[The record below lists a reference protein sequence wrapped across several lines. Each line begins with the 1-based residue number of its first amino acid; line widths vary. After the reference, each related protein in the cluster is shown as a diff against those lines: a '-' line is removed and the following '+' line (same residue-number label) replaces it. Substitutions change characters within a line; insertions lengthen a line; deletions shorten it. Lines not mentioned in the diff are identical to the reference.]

1 VYIVSAFWEFW
12 LTKFSLFKQH
22 WNSIVSSF
30 SKPLNFNSGMKQNN
44 GQSGQYLNTETI
56 GMKPKNNLTGPYFKK
71 ELILADFRLANL
83 SRDCSVIGRREVLTG
98 KAKFG
103 IFGDG
108 KEIIQMALAK
118 QFKNGDW
125 RSGYYRDQTWMMA
138 MGLYDSLEFF
148 HQLYGNIDDQFNS
161 GSGGR
166 VFNNHFSVPNINR
179 DGTWRDLTK
188 QKNSSADI
196 SPTAGQMPRLLGL
209 AYASKLFRQNK
220 DLKQFTTLSLNG
232 NEVAFGSIG
241 DASTSEGYFWET
253 INAAGV
259 LQVPMAV
266 SIYDDG
272 YGISVPKK
280 YQTTKGSISEIL
292 KGFETEKDKPG
303 IRIFKGKGW
312 DYPGLIKLYEEGIAI
327 CREQH
332 TPVVFH
338 IEEVTQPQGHS
349 TSGSHERYKS
359 EERLKWEIEFDP
371 IRKMREWIH
380 SLDIAT
386 DEELDKIVVEAE
398 EEAKESRRKGWESF
412 QTPIKTERDALV
424 KIINDRSCKCTD
436 KVKENSVDSYT
447 EELKQVASPIRKDN
461 FVTARK
467 ILRNICGTCLKADN
481 LNEELN
487 GWLKRNYADALKG
500 YDSFLYNETPTS
512 VLNVKPVAPV
522 YSADSPEVPGRQ
534 VLRDNYD
541 KLFSKYPLLVTFG
554 EDTGV
559 IGGVNQSLEGL
570 QKKFGELRITDTG
583 IREATILGQGLGLAL
598 RGMRP
603 IAEIQYLDYL
613 MYALQILSDDL
624 ATTHYR
630 SAGKMVAPLIIST
643 RGHRL
648 EGIWHSGS
656 PMSMLINSVRG
667 VYVCS
672 PRDMTRAAGFYNTLL
687 EGNDPAV
694 VIEPLNGYRLKEKL
708 PDNLGEFKI
717 QLGIPEILNPGTDL
731 TIVTYGSTV
740 KIAIEA
746 VKQLALHDISV
757 ELIDV
762 QTLIPFDKNKM
773 IVESLKKT
781 NRVLFLDE
789 DVPGGTTAY
798 MMQEVLEK
806 QNGWQ
811 FLDSPPKTLA
821 AKEHRPAYTTDGD
834 YFSKPNA
841 EDVFDVV
848 YGMMKEAVPDKY

>member
-1 VYIVSAFWEFW
+1 
-12 LTKFSLFKQH
+12 
-22 WNSIVSSF
+22 
-30 SKPLNFNSGMKQNN
+30 
-44 GQSGQYLNTETI
+44 
-56 GMKPKNNLTGPYFKK
+56 MKPNNLEGLSLKK
-71 ELILADFRLANL
+71 EEILADFRLANL
-83 SRDCSVIGRREVLTG
+83 SRDLSVIGRREVLTG

-108 KEIIQMALAK
+108 KEIIQLALAK
-118 QFKNGDW
+118 QFRNGDW

-138 MGLYDSLEFF
+138 MGLYDALEFF
-148 HQLYGNIDDQFNS
+148 HQLYGNTDDQFNT

-166 VFNNHFSVPNINR
+166 VFNNHFSIPNINP

-220 DLKQFTTLSLNG
+220 DLKQFTTLTNEG

-253 INAAGV
+253 INASGV

-280 YQTTKGSISEIL
+280 YQTTKGSISELL
-292 KGFETEKDKPG
+292 KGFESEKDKPG
-303 IRIFKGKGW
+303 IRVFKGKGW

-332 TPVVFH
+332 TPVIFH

-359 EERLKWEIEFDP
+359 EERLKWEVDFDP
-371 IRKMREWIH
+371 IKKMGDWIVN
-380 SLDIAT
+380 SEIAT
-386 DEELDKIVVEAE
+386 QEELDKLAADAA
-398 EEAKESRRKGWESF
+398 EEAKEARRLGWESF
-412 QTPIKTERDALV
+412 QNPIRIERDALV
-424 KIINDRSCKCTD
+424 KIITDRSCKCAD
-436 KVKENSVDSYT
+436 KVKENSVESYA
-447 EELKQVASPIRKDN
+447 EELSKVASPIRKDN

-467 ILRNICGTCLKADN
+467 ILRNICSSCNKADN
-481 LNEELN
+481 LNEELQ
-487 GWLKRNYADALKG
+487 GWLKRNYKDAFQS
-500 YDSFLYNETPTS
+500 YDSYLYNETPTS

-522 YSADSPEVPGRQ
+522 YSENSPEVPGRQ
-534 VLRDNYD
+534 ILRDNYD
-541 KLFSKYPLLVTFG
+541 KLFTKNPLLVTFG
-554 EDTGV
+554 EDTGG

-630 SAGKMVAPLIIST
+630 TAGRMVAPLIIST

-656 PMSMLINSVRG
+656 PMSMLISAVRG

-672 PRDMTRAAGFYNTLL
+672 PRDMVRAAGFYNTLL
-687 EGNDPAV
+687 EGNDPAI
-694 VIEPLNGYRLKEKL
+694 VIEPLNGYRLKERM
-708 PDNLGEFKI
+708 PDNLGEFRL
-717 QLGIPEILNPGTDL
+717 QLGIPEVLNEGTD
-731 TIVTYGSTV
+731 ISVVTYGSTV
-740 KIAIEA
+740 KVAFEA
-746 VKQLALHDISV
+746 VKHLAAHSISV

-762 QTLIPFDKNKM
+762 QTLVPFDINKT

-806 QNGWQ
+806 QAGWKY
-811 FLDSPPKTLA
+811 LDSAPKTLT

-841 EDVFDVV
+841 EDIFDTI
-848 YGMMKEAVPDKY
+848 YAIMHEAKPDKY

>member
-1 VYIVSAFWEFW
+1 
-12 LTKFSLFKQH
+12 
-22 WNSIVSSF
+22 
-30 SKPLNFNSGMKQNN
+30 MKQTTKP
-44 GQSGQYLNTETI
+44 STIKLNKET
-56 GMKPKNNLTGPYFKK
+56 
-71 ELILADFRLANL
+71 ILADFRLANL
-83 SRDCSVIGRREVLTG
+83 SRNLSIIGRREVLSG

-108 KEIIQMALAK
+108 KEIIQIALAK
-118 QFKNGDW
+118 QFKEGDW

-138 MGLYDSLEFF
+138 MGLYDSLKFF
-148 HQLYGNIDDQFNS
+148 HQLYGNTNREINP

-166 VFNNHFSVPNINR
+166 VFNNHFSIPNINP
-179 DGTWRDLTK
+179 DGSWLNLTK

-220 DLKQFTTLSLNG
+220 DLHQFTTLSLKG

-253 INAAGV
+253 MNAAGV

-266 SIYDDG
+266 SVYDDG

-292 KGFETEKDKPG
+292 KGFESEKDKPG

-312 DYPGLIKLYEEGIAI
+312 DYLGLIKLYEEGIAI
-327 CREQH
+327 CRDEH
-332 TPVVFH
+332 TPVLFH

-359 EERLKWEIEFDP
+359 EERLKWEEEFDP
-371 IRKMREWIH
+371 IKKMKEWILE
-380 SLDIAT
+380 SGIAT
-386 DEELDKIVVEAE
+386 TEELDKLAAEAE
-398 EEAKESRRKGWESF
+398 EEAKEARKKGWEMF
-412 QTPIKTERDALV
+412 QNPIKIERDALV
-424 KIINDRSCKCTD
+424 KIINDRTCRCTEEP
-436 KVKENSVDSYT
+436 KEDTIENFT
-447 EELKQVASPIRKDN
+447 EELKKVLSPIRKDN

-467 ILRNICGTCLKADN
+467 ILRNVCGSCLKADN
-481 LNEELN
+481 LKEELQ
-487 GWLKRNYADALKG
+487 GWLKRNYEDAGKS
-500 YDSFLYNETPTS
+500 YDSFLFNETPTS
-512 VLNVKPVAPV
+512 VLNVKPVSPV

-534 VLRDNYD
+534 ILRDNYD
-541 KLFSKYPLLVTFG
+541 KLFTKYPLLVTFG
-554 EDTGV
+554 EDTGK

-570 QKKFGELRITDTG
+570 QKKYGELRITDTG
-583 IREATILGQGLGLAL
+583 IREATILGQGIGLSL

-613 MYALQILSDDL
+613 MYALQLLSDDL

-630 SAGKMVAPLIIST
+630 TVGRMVAPLIIST

-667 VYVCS
+667 VYVCA

-687 EGNDPAV
+687 EGNDPAI
-694 VIEPLNGYRLKEKL
+694 VIEPLNGYRLKEKM
-708 PDNLGEFKI
+708 PDNIGEFRL
-717 QLGIPEILNPGTDL
+717 QLGIPEILNQGTDL
-731 TIVTYGSTV
+731 TVVTYGSTV
-740 KIAIEA
+740 KVA
-746 VKQLALHDISV
+746 VESVKHLASHGISV

-762 QTLIPFDKNKM
+762 QTLVPFDRNKM
-773 IVESLKKT
+773 ILESIKKT
-781 NRVLFLDE
+781 NRILFLDE

-806 QNGWQ
+806 QGGWQ
-811 FLDSPPKTLA
+811 YLDSPPKTLT

-841 EDVFDVV
+841 EDIFDIIF
-848 YGMMKEAVPDKY
+848 GMMKEAIPEKYDNI

>member
-1 VYIVSAFWEFW
+1 
-12 LTKFSLFKQH
+12 
-22 WNSIVSSF
+22 
-30 SKPLNFNSGMKQNN
+30 MKQNN
-44 GQSGQYLNTETI
+44 HESGQYLTKEIIDMKQVKNQSGQYFN
-56 GMKPKNNLTGPYFKK
+56 K
-71 ELILADFRLANL
+71 ESILADFRMANL
-83 SRDCSVIGRREVLTG
+83 SRNLSVIGRREVLTG

-108 KEIIQMALAK
+108 KEIIQLALAK

-148 HQLYGNIDDQFNS
+148 HQLYGNTDNQFNT

-166 VFNNHFSVPNINR
+166 VFNNHFSIPNINP
-179 DGTWRDLTK
+179 DGSWRDLTK

-220 DLKQFTTLSLNG
+220 DIQQFTTLSLKG

-266 SIYDDG
+266 SVYDDG

-312 DYPGLIKLYEEGIAI
+312 DYAGLIKLYEEGIAI

-359 EERLKWEIEFDP
+359 EERLKWEDEFDP
-371 IRKMREWIH
+371 IRKMREWIL
-380 SLDIAT
+380 SSEIAT
-386 DEELDKIVVEAE
+386 SQELDKLALEAE

-412 QTPIKTERDALV
+412 QNPIRIERDALV
-424 KIINDRSCKCTD
+424 KIINDRSCKCTEKSKED
-436 KVKENSVDSYT
+436 SIENFTEDLKKVP
-447 EELKQVASPIRKDN
+447 APIRKDN

-467 ILRNICGTCLKADN
+467 ILRNICGSCLKSGY
-481 LNEELN
+481 LNEELQ
-487 GWLKRNYADALKG
+487 GWLKRNYADALKS
-500 YDSFLYNETPTS
+500 YDSYLYNETPTS
-512 VLNVKPVAPV
+512 ALNVKPVPPV
-522 YSADSPEVPGRQ
+522 YSADAQEVPGRQ
-534 VLRDNYD
+534 ILRDNYD

-554 EDTGV
+554 EDTGG

-583 IREATILGQGLGLAL
+583 IREATILGQGLGLSL
-598 RGMRP
+598 RGLRP

-613 MYALQILSDDL
+613 MYALQVLSDDL
-624 ATTHYR
+624 ATTYYR
-630 SAGKMVAPLIIST
+630 TAGRMIAPLIIST

-667 VYVCS
+667 IYVCS

-687 EGNDPAV
+687 EGNSPAI
-694 VIEPLNGYRLKEKL
+694 VIEPLNGYRLKEKM
-708 PDNLGEFKI
+708 PDNIGEFRLE
-717 QLGIPEILNPGTDL
+717 LGIPEILNHGTDL
-731 TIVTYGSTV
+731 TIVTYGSTA
-740 KIAIEA
+740 KIALEA
-746 VKQLALHDISV
+746 VKQLALHEISI

-762 QTLIPFDKNKM
+762 QTLIPFDRNRM

-789 DVPGGTTAY
+789 DLPGGTTAY

-806 QNGWQ
+806 QGGWQ
-811 FLDSPPKTLA
+811 YLDSPPKTLT

-834 YFSKPNA
+834 YFSKPSA
-841 EDVFDVV
+841 EDVFDIIF
-848 YGMMKEAVPDKY
+848 GMMKEAAPERF

>member
-1 VYIVSAFWEFW
+1 
-12 LTKFSLFKQH
+12 
-22 WNSIVSSF
+22 
-30 SKPLNFNSGMKQNN
+30 MKQNN
-44 GQSGQYLNTETI
+44 HEPGEYLIKENLVMKQNNNQSE
-56 GMKPKNNLTGPYFKK
+56 KYFSK
-71 ELILADFRLANL
+71 ESVLADYRMANL
-83 SRDCSVIGRREVLTG
+83 SRSLSVIGRKEVLTG

-108 KEIIQMALAK
+108 KEIIQLALAK

-148 HQLYGNIDDQFNS
+148 HQLYGNTDNQFNT

-166 VFNNHFSVPNINR
+166 VFNNHFSIPNINP
-179 DGTWRDLTK
+179 DGSWRNLTK

-220 DLKQFTTLSLNG
+220 DLQQFTTLSVKG

-266 SIYDDG
+266 SVYDDG

-312 DYPGLIKLYEEGIAI
+312 DYEGLIKLYEEGIAI

-359 EERLKWEIEFDP
+359 VERLKWEEEFDP
-371 IRKMREWIH
+371 IKKMREWIL
-380 SLDIAT
+380 SSEIST
-386 DEELDKIVVEAE
+386 SGELDKIALEAE
-398 EEAKESRRKGWESF
+398 EEAKESRKKGWESF
-412 QTPIKTERDALV
+412 QNPIKIERDALV
-424 KIINDRSCKCTD
+424 KIINDRSCKCTEKAKED
-436 KVKENSVDSYT
+436 TIENYAEDLKKVP
-447 EELKQVASPIRKDN
+447 APIRKDN

-467 ILRNICGTCLKADN
+467 ILRNICGSCLKSDN
-481 LNEELN
+481 LKEELE
-487 GWLKRNYADALKG
+487 GWLKRNYANARKS
-500 YDSFLYNETPTS
+500 YDSFLYNETPSS
-512 VLNVKPVAPV
+512 VLNVKPVPPV
-522 YSADSPEVPGRQ
+522 YSADSQEVPGRQ
-534 VLRDNYD
+534 ILRDNYD
-541 KLFSKYPLLVTFG
+541 KLFAKYPLLLTFG
-554 EDTGV
+554 EDTGG

-583 IREATILGQGLGLAL
+583 IREATILGQGLGLSL

-613 MYALQILSDDL
+613 MYALQVLSDDL

-630 SAGKMVAPLIIST
+630 TAGRMIAPLIIST

-687 EGNDPAV
+687 EGNDPAI
-694 VIEPLNGYRLKEKL
+694 VIEPLNGYRLKEKM
-708 PDNLGEFKI
+708 PDNIGEFRLP
-717 QLGIPEILNPGTDL
+717 LGIPEILSHGTDL
-731 TIVTYGSTV
+731 AIVTYGSTV
-740 KIAIEA
+740 KIAVEA
-746 VKQLALHDISV
+746 VKHLAAHDIYV

-762 QTLIPFDKNKM
+762 QTLVPFDRNKM
-773 IVESLKKT
+773 ILESLKKT
-781 NRVLFLDE
+781 NRILFLDE
-789 DVPGGTTAY
+789 DLPGGTTAY

-806 QNGWQ
+806 QGGWQ
-811 FLDSPPKTLA
+811 YLDSPPKTLA

-834 YFSKPNA
+834 YFSKPSA

-848 YGMMKEAVPDKY
+848 YDMMKEAKPEKY